1 MSQENLD
8 IVRSIFADWERGDY
22 SSQQLRW
29 AGQDKRRRC
38 RRPDD
43 QGSQRLEHRR
53 RTRDPPG
60 PVLGPRPRTR
70 RPRPG
75 GL

>member
-29 AGQDKRRRC
+29 GGAGQAA
-38 RRPDD
+38 
-43 QGSQRLEHRR
+43 SVSE
-53 RTRDPPG
+53 T
-60 PVLGPRPRTR
+60 
-70 RPRPG
+70 
-75 GL
+75 